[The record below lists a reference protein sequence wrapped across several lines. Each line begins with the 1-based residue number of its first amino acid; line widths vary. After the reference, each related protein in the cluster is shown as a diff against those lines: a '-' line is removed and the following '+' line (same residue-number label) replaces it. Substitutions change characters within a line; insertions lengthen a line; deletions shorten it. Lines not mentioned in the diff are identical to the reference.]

1 MRAAVRA
8 FGSLASRAI
17 DRTIGRR
24 LVVRI
29 WTHGVLLFAGVIAM
43 TFIAR
48 CSMVGLDAGTTLREH
63 PALAVALGERALAR
77 ADDPTALRDELR
89 RIRDELPLELTI
101 VAEDGHVLAS
111 TIQPPLV
118 APPAATASAWHHHV
132 LTVPA
137 RSSSSSR
144 AGHATAI
151 VQVEAPPSLP
161 LHLVMLHV
169 AAFILAFVFVA
180 GPLARSIAHPLENL
194 RGLAIELGNGNLSV
208 RAASTRRDEI
218 GDLSRAF
225 DTMAE
230 QIHKLRA
237 AERQLLG
244 DVSHELRTPLSR
256 MRVVVELARDADADV
271 TRVHRY
277 LGEVTSDLVELESLV
292 DDIIMSSRLDA
303 EAARWHEARPPLRKT
318 RVAVT
323 TLVDAAVTRFHER
336 WPHRHIDVGHGGDLG
351 GDLGEVDGDPAMLRR
366 VLDNLLDNAC
376 KYSPDDE
383 PVGLHVTRDAAGI
396 RIEVVDRGEGI
407 PAEDRDRV
415 FTAFYR
421 ADPSRTRASG
431 GVGLGLTLARRIVD
445 AHAGTI
451 GFDST
456 TDRGSRFWF
465 VLACRDPI
473 GT

>member
-1 MRAAVRA
+1 MRGRWSGSW
-8 FGSLASRAI
+8 FGRWFGRWFARVV

-48 CSMVGLDAGTTLREH
+48 CSMSGFNTGSTLREH
-63 PALAVALGERALAR
+63 PELAAAVAERIVAR
-77 ADDPTALRDELR
+77 ADAGAATWQDELR
-89 RIRDELPLELTI
+89 HVTDEMPLELTI
-101 VAEDGHVLAS
+101 LSARDGHVLAS
-111 TIQPPLV
+111 TSEVPLY
-118 APPAATASAWHHHV
+118 APPGATATSWTHRILV
-132 LTVPA
+132 VT
-137 RSSSSSR
+137 
-144 AGHATAI
+144 GQTTTAL
-151 VQVEAPPSLP
+151 VRVAAPPSLP
-161 LHLVMLHV
+161 LHLVLLHI

-180 GPLARSIAHPLENL
+180 GPLARSIARPLENL

-208 RAASTRRDEI
+208 RANSTRRDEI

-256 MRVVVELARDADADV
+256 MRVVLELARDADADV
-271 TRVHRY
+271 GRVHRY
-277 LGEVTSDLVELESLV
+277 LGEVTTDLVELESLV

-303 EAARWHEARPPLRKT
+303 ADDPHAARWNEARPPLRKS

-336 WPHRHIDVGHGGDLG
+336 WPDRHVEVHTHDGSPTELG
-351 GDLGEVDGDPAMLRR
+351 TVDGDPAMLRR

-376 KYSPDDE
+376 KYSPDDT
-383 PVGLHVTRDAAGI
+383 PVTVEVVRNDEGV
-396 RIEVVDRGEGI
+396 RIEVRDHGAGI
-407 PAEDRDRV
+407 PVEDHDRV

-445 AHAGTI
+445 AHAGSI
-451 GFDST
+451 GFDSAASS
-456 TDRGSRFWF
+456 GSRFWF
-465 VLACRDPI
+465 QLAVHD
-473 GT
+473 